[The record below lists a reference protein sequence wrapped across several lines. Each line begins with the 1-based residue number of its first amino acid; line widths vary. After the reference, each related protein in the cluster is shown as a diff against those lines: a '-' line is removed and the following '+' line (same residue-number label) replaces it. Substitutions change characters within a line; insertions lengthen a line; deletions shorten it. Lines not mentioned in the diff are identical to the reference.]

1 MKLNRIQLRKMIAES
16 IQNEGFFDTVK
27 GFARNID
34 SRIRTGKSA
43 DDIIKA
49 SSEDAY
55 DLLLSMKG
63 LGTDEDRVRDI
74 LSKRANDIPTLYNEY
89 NDMLMFLKKLD
100 ADKAL
105 HMVFGGGILDEFV
118 IGGDLVTWLEDD
130 GMEEEALA
138 VEEALDA
145 AGVRRKE
152 I

>member
-1 MKLNRIQLRKMIAES
+1 MKLNRIQLRKIIAES
-16 IQNEGFFDTVK
+16 IKNEGIFDTVK

-34 SRIRTGKSA
+34 SRMRTGKSA

-55 DLLLSMKG
+55 DLLMSMKG
-63 LGTDEDRVRDI
+63 LGTDEKRVRDI
-74 LSKRANDIPTLYNEY
+74 LSKRANDLPALYNEY
-89 NDMLMFLKKLD
+89 NDMLIFLKKLD

-105 HMVFGGGILDEFV
+105 NTVFGTGTLDELV
-118 IGGDLVTWLEDD
+118 IAGDLVTWLEGD
-130 GMEEEALA
+130 GMEEEALK

-145 AGVRRKE
+145 AGARRKE